1 MKIFV
6 WLIVLGATLG
16 SLPVNGLAAENLFF
30 PVIYNNYCPNQ
41 HLFLNFLAFGDSITG
56 CYYDD
61 YYGWIDGTPEFPG
74 CGYERRVYDW
84 LNAYL
89 GFCPG
94 KLAYYNYGW
103 GGENTSAGLAR
114 FLSTITN
121 PAADLHRLYPAGATV
136 TAADLVIIMEGTND
150 INQGVDPFLIEA
162 NLSNMIS
169 QAKQAGK
176 KVIIA
181 TIPPSFSTVYPQGQ
195 QSYLKDRIFELG
207 LVHQVPVAD
216 VYSSLAGHPEYMDNV
231 YNDGLHPNAAGF
243 DQIATVMYWTILN
256 NNYWTISDLLK

>member
-1 MKIFV
+1 MKIFF
-6 WLIVLGATLG
+6 WLTVLMAILG
-16 SLPVNGLAAENLFF
+16 FMPGNRVEAQKTYL

-41 HLFLNFLAFGDSITG
+41 HLSLNFLAFGDSITG

-61 YYGWIDGTPEFPG
+61 YYGWNDYPGSPEFPG

-84 LNAYL
+84 LNAYF

-103 GGENTSAGLAR
+103 GGENTSAGLDR

-121 PAADLHRLYPAGATV
+121 PEADLHRLYPAGATV
-136 TAADLVIIMEGTND
+136 TTADLVIIMEGTND
-150 INQGVDPFLIEA
+150 INQGVDPFIIEA

-181 TIPPSFSTVYPQGQ
+181 TIPPSFSTVYPQGPQ
-195 QSYLKDRIFELG
+195 AILQARIFELG

-216 VYSSLAGHPEYMDNV
+216 VYSSLVDHPEYMSA
-231 YNDGLHPNAAGF
+231 DGLHPNATGF
-243 DQIATVMYWTILN
+243 EVMATVFYGTILSIPN
-256 NNYWTISDLLK
+256 LLN